1 MLHHLLPH
9 LLIMKNYTI
18 QPNEIF
24 YLNIS
29 PESKIIVLY
38 LNSRSDDWVIYKS
51 QVQSMFK
58 LSDKKIDK
66 CWKQLQQLELITKH
80 RTFNK
85 LEPHKNVTWTF
96 NKNTLTAFCA
106 NGKNAASK
114 NTNGNYANGV
124 FAASKIAALPNTDVP
139 PITDVQQIRRDKKY
153 VTTLPTAEIT
163 ESMLNKY
170 FPIK

>member
-1 MLHHLLPH
+1 MLTPFDTPLF
-9 LLIMKNYTI
+9 IMKNYTI

-38 LNSRSDDWVIYKS
+38 LNSRSDSWIIYKS
-51 QVQSMFK
+51 QIQSMFD

-66 CWKQLQQLELITKH
+66 CWKQLQQLGLITKH
-80 RTFNK
+80 RTFNR
-85 LEPHKNVTWTF
+85 LEPYKNVTWTF
-96 NKNTLTAFCA
+96 NKNTLTALCA

-114 NTNGNYANGV
+114 NTNGKDANGV

-139 PITDVQQIRRDKKY
+139 PITDVQQLRMDRKY
-153 VTTLPTAEIT
+153 VTTLPMDEIQKA
-163 ESMLNKY
+163 LNK
-170 FPIK
+170 

>member
-1 MLHHLLPH
+1 
-9 LLIMKNYTI
+9 
-18 QPNEIF
+18 
-24 YLNIS
+24 LNIS

-66 CWKQLQQLELITKH
+66 CWKQLQQLGLITKH

-96 NKNTLTAFCA
+96 NKNTLTVFCA
-106 NGKNAASK
+106 NGKN
-114 NTNGNYANGV
+114 TNGKDANGV
-124 FAASKIAALPNTDVP
+124 FAASKIAALPNTDVS
-139 PITDVQQIRRDKKY
+139 PITDIHQIRMNKKY
-153 VTTLPTAEIT
+153 VTTLPTVEILKA
-163 ESMLNKY
+163 LNK
-170 FPIK
+170 